1 MESSS
6 QVNTTEVDSE
16 SITVSQKA
24 EKSVLGSIILSNDTI
39 TEISSILDSED
50 FYYIAHKTIYSVML
64 ELFKES
70 IPIDVLTVVEK
81 LRSIGKLEDI
91 GGFLYISTLPSITD
105 HTQNVES
112 YAKIVKEKSK
122 LRQIVSA
129 CNNIISEA
137 NSGKTVDEVLEM
149 SEKTMFDISNQNNT
163 KSLRHIK
170 NVLMSTYDVIE
181 QNYKNKGSMTG
192 LDTGFIDL
200 NYITNGLQRTDLIVV
215 GARPAV
221 GKTAFALNLANNAAK
236 KGAKVAVFS
245 LEMADTQLAL
255 RLLAA
260 ECKVELG
267 KLKSGEL
274 EEEDWMKIVNSI
286 SVIADNNI
294 YVNQTANINLV
305 EIRSQCRKLKM
316 QQGLDMIVIDYIQL
330 MLPEANSEN
339 RQQEISKISRGLKIL
354 AKELNCVIVALSQVS
369 RASENRS
376 DHKPRLSDLRESGAI
391 EQDADIVMF
400 LYRDELFN
408 EETEKKNITEVIIAK
423 HRNGEIGTVELV
435 WNGKYQLLLDL
446 EKY

>member
-181 QNYKNKGSMTG
+181 QN
-192 LDTGFIDL
+192 
-200 NYITNGLQRTDLIVV
+200 
-215 GARPAV
+215 
-221 GKTAFALNLANNAAK
+221 
-236 KGAKVAVFS
+236 
-245 LEMADTQLAL
+245 
-255 RLLAA
+255 
-260 ECKVELG
+260 
-267 KLKSGEL
+267 
-274 EEEDWMKIVNSI
+274 
-286 SVIADNNI
+286 
-294 YVNQTANINLV
+294 
-305 EIRSQCRKLKM
+305 
-316 QQGLDMIVIDYIQL
+316 
-330 MLPEANSEN
+330 
-339 RQQEISKISRGLKIL
+339 
-354 AKELNCVIVALSQVS
+354 
-369 RASENRS
+369 
-376 DHKPRLSDLRESGAI
+376 
-391 EQDADIVMF
+391 
-400 LYRDELFN
+400 
-408 EETEKKNITEVIIAK
+408 
-423 HRNGEIGTVELV
+423 
-435 WNGKYQLLLDL
+435 
-446 EKY
+446 

>member
-24 EKSVLGSIILSNDTI
+24 EKSVLGSIILSNDAI

-50 FYYIAHKTIYSVML
+50 FYYVAHKTIYSVML

-70 IPIDVLTVVEK
+70 IPIDVLTVAEK
-81 LRSIGKLEDI
+81 IRSIAKLDEV
-91 GGFLYISTLPSITD
+91 GGFIYISTLPSITD

-245 LEMADTQLAL
+245 LEMADTQLA
-255 RLLAA
+255 
-260 ECKVELG
+260 
-267 KLKSGEL
+267 SGEL